1 MVCSK
6 SLSWCVHRMPQSSS
20 VGVKL
25 VLPKGTSQVQA
36 VLSLLR
42 EEINVDKLLC
52 VDPEKINICFEMK

>member
-1 MVCSK
+1 
-6 SLSWCVHRMPQSSS
+6 MPQSSS

-52 VDPEKINICFEMK
+52 VDPEKINICFEMKQNS